1 MSKYHIHDSNK
12 LKEVLFHDYIL
23 ITKMQT
29 LETNKI
35 KLLSNLFS
43 INPNSWRVVGITH
56 AGLEIFKQHEFQK
69 RSGMRINRSHLTQRF
84 GFYHKLL
91 EMKAEINDPD
101 TFWNL
106 YHDHDITVLAS
117 SSENMS
123 KDISVL
129 NNAYP
134 IPRDERNLFQTAGY
148 AWKHKEEEE
157 RFLIE
162 LYAKHG
168 TKKID
173 ISSVGRTC
181 YSSPF

>member
-1 MSKYHIHDSNK
+1 MSKYHIHDPIR
-12 LKEVLFHDYIL
+12 LKEVLYHDYLL
-23 ITKMQT
+23 IVNMQT

-43 INPNSWRVVGITH
+43 INPNSWRVVGITQ
-56 AGLEIFKQHEFQK
+56 AALEIFKEHEFQK

-84 GFYHKLL
+84 EFYKKLL
-91 EMKAEINDPD
+91 NMNAKIKDPD

-106 YHDHDITVLAS
+106 YFEHDITVLAS

-123 KDISVL
+123 KDTKAL
-129 NNAYP
+129 KNAYP
-134 IPRDERNLFQTAGY
+134 VPRDERNLFQTSGY

-162 LYAKHG
+162 LYAKYG
-168 TKKID
+168 TKK
-173 ISSVGRTC
+173 
-181 YSSPF
+181 